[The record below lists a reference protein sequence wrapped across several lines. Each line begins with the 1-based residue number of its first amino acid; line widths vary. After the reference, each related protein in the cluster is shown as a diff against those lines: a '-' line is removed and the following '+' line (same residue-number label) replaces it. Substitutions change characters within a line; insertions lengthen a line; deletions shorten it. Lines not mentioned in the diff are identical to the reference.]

1 MRVALYTLG
10 TFGDFLPL
18 LSVARHLAAQ
28 GADVAMLGNE
38 LFEPHARAHGLA
50 FHAVSAAAQYRQTYA
65 ADHTWSPT
73 GRLRHTLEYHL
84 PAIAPTYAAL
94 VRLHGRAPLDVIAC
108 SGFLYSGAVMAARAL
123 RVKCVPILLSPASS
137 RGVSGLQA
145 GEGEG
150 EGPRSSR
157 ARVACRRRFRRL
169 QVAWRAHFNLVR
181 PHLNPI
187 RRALGLAP
195 WCLSDAPRLADFE
208 TCLALYPEWLIGAS
222 ARRIG
227 NLSHC
232 GFVLGSFE
240 GCEPRAPDDA
250 KPIVFTMGS
259 AYLDTP
265 GLIELAESICC
276 ALERPG
282 LVLVDGAHWDPG
294 YCHSHVSLQR
304 YTDLSQLLE
313 RAALV
318 IHHGGMGTCAQAL
331 NAGVPQVIQPL
342 VGDQFENASRFAR
355 LGVAVVV
362 PKEYANAL
370 SLSLVADQVTRD
382 GRMAAAIARHR
393 STISQS
399 QALDNVWWG
408 LRAAAAGA

>member
-18 LSVARHLAAQ
+18 LSIARHLAAQ
-28 GADVAMLGNE
+28 GADVVMLGNE
-38 LFEPHARAHGLA
+38 LFEPHARARGVA
-50 FHAVSAAAQYRQTYA
+50 FYAVSDAAKYRQTYA
-65 ADHTWSPT
+65 ADHTWSPS

-84 PAIAPTYAAL
+84 PAIAPTYAEL
-94 VRLHGRAPLDVIAC
+94 VRLHGHAPLDVIAC

-137 RGVSGLQA
+137 RGLSSVEA
-145 GEGEG
+145 GEGA
-150 EGPRSSR
+150 RRSR
-157 ARVACRRRFRRL
+157 ARVACRQRLLRL
-169 QVAWRAHFNLVR
+169 QVAWRTHFGLVR
-181 PHLNPI
+181 PHLNPV
-187 RRALGLAP
+187 RRALGLPP
-195 WCLSDAPRLADFE
+195 WRLGDAPKLADFE
-208 TCLALYPEWLIGAS
+208 TCLALYPEWLIGAA

-227 NLSHC
+227 NLNHC

-240 GCEPRAPDDA
+240 GCEPRASDDA
-250 KPIVFTMGS
+250 RPIVFTMGS
-259 AYLDTP
+259 AYPDTP
-265 GLIELAESICC
+265 GLIDLAESICC
-276 ALERPG
+276 AVERPG
-282 LVLVDGAHWDPG
+282 LVLVDDAHWDPA
-294 YCHSHVSLQR
+294 YRHSHVSLQR

-331 NAGVPQVIQPL
+331 SAGAPQVIQPL
-342 VGDQFENASRFAR
+342 VADQFENAKRFAQ

-370 SLSLVADQVTRD
+370 SLSLVAEAITRD

-408 LRAAAAGA
+408 LRATAAGV